1 MLKDFVES
9 LIIALV
15 CFLLL
20 IIIDKIHYE
29 KIMLVSDII
38 SASAV
43 LVFSFLYQQI
53 KKKDD
58 KQ

>member
-9 LIIALV
+9 LIVALV

-20 IIIDKIHYE
+20 IIIDKIYYE
-29 KIMLVSDII
+29 KIMLVPDIV

-53 KKKDD
+53 KKKDG